1 MGRSREVSQ
10 PDGQDMGKR
19 PGSTIPKAVRWSD
32 PGKAQAPGADGLPPP
47 RPREREEDT
56 VTLHMLRS
64 SGLRYLVS
72 KSPSLSVSFQNYK
85 LPSRHCRL
93 MA

>member
-1 MGRSREVSQ
+1 MGRAERLASL
-10 PDGQDMGKR
+10 DGQDMGKR
-19 PGSTIPKAVRWSD
+19 PGSTIPKAVRWSR

-72 KSPSLSVSFQNYK
+72 KSPSLSVSFRTTNC
-85 LPSRHCRL
+85 LVGT
-93 MA
+93 AD